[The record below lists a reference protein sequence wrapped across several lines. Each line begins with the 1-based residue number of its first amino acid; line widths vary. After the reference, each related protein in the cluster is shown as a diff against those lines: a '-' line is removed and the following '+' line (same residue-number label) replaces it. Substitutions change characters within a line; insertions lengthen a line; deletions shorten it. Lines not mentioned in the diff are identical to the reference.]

1 MLITLTCHAPNAP
14 DIGYL
19 FGKNPASLFARE
31 FSGGRV
37 LVFYPEVADDHLTIT
52 LLTEIDPI
60 ALVRT
65 ASGAHGLDQYV
76 NDRPY
81 VASSLTSVA
90 LNVAFGSALG
100 GKSRER
106 PERVNEVMRWEISL
120 PVVACDAGEEFIT
133 RIFAPLGYGVTVERL
148 PLDSAFPAWGPSNL
162 YALRLS
168 GEQTV
173 QAVLSHLYVLL
184 PVLDNAK
191 HYYIEASETEKLLR
205 HGGAW
210 LAAHRERR
218 LITRRYLRYHRP
230 LVTSAL
236 ARLASLALEEG
247 DEDAEANADTSEETL
262 EETPEDVTSEDVT
275 PEGVTPSETV
285 ETRPTPARKTGHLHT
300 QRLEAVIEAVRAA
313 NATSLVDLGCGEGRL
328 LTLALKER
336 GLKRILGMDVSSFAL
351 SHARR
356 YLHLDDMPP
365 AQRERIEI
373 VQGSLLYRDK
383 RLEGFDVASLVEVVE
398 HLDPPRL
405 DAMERVIFA
414 HARPRRVIVTTPNRE
429 YNVHWEALGAEKLR
443 HRDHRFEWTRA
454 EGQAWAERVSKL
466 YGYSFV
472 WREIGA
478 ADEGLGAPS
487 QMMIFDR
494 QDDAQTQH
502 EAPATEN
509 GKEATA

>member
-1 MLITLTCHAPNAP
+1 MLVTLTCHAPNAP
-14 DIGYL
+14 DVGYL

-37 LVFYPEVADDHLTIT
+37 LVFYPEVADEHLTIA
-52 LLTEIDPI
+52 LLTEINPI

-106 PERVNEVMRWEISL
+106 PERVDEVMRWEISL

-133 RIFAPLGYGVTVERL
+133 RIFAPLGYEVVVERL
-148 PLDSAFPAWGPSNL
+148 PLDPVFPAWGSSNL
-162 YALRLS
+162 YTIRLS
-168 GEQTV
+168 GAQTV

-210 LAAHRERR
+210 LASHPERD
-218 LITRRYLRYHRP
+218 LITRRYLRYRRP

-236 ARLASLALEEG
+236 ARLADLAAEEG
-247 DEDAEANADTSEETL
+247 DEQVEAAEAAQDETAEETL
-262 EETPEDVTSEDVT
+262 ST
-275 PEGVTPSETV
+275 
-285 ETRPTPARKTGHLHT
+285 TPAEKALNLHR
-300 QRLEAVIEAVRAA
+300 QRLDAVMEAIRAA

-328 LTLALKER
+328 LTLALNER
-336 GLKRILGMDVSSFAL
+336 ALKRILGMDVASSSIAR
-351 SHARR
+351 ARR
-356 YLHLDDMPP
+356 CLHLDDMSP
-365 AQRERIEI
+365 AQRQRIEV
-373 VQGSLLYRDK
+373 VQGSLLYRDR
-383 RLEGFDVASLVEVVE
+383 RLEGFDVAALVEVVE

-405 DAMERVIFA
+405 GAMERVVFA

-429 YNVHWEALGAEKLR
+429 YNAHWEALGAEKLR

-454 EGQAWAERVSKL
+454 ECQAWAERVGQT
-466 YGYSFV
+466 YGYNAE
-472 WREIGA
+472 WRKIGP
-478 ADEGLGAPS
+478 ADENLGAPS
-487 QMMIFDR
+487 QMVIFDR
-494 QDDAQTQH
+494 RDDAQTRH
-502 EAPATEN
+502 EAVEN

>member
-1 MLITLTCHAPNAP
+1 MLVTLTCHAPNAP
-14 DIGYL
+14 DVGYL

-37 LVFYPEVADDHLTIT
+37 LVFYPEVADDHLTIA
-52 LLTEIDPI
+52 LLTEINPI

-106 PERVNEVMRWEISL
+106 PERVDEVMRWEISL

-133 RIFAPLGYGVTVERL
+133 RIFAPLGYEVVVERL
-148 PLDSAFPAWGPSNL
+148 PLDPVFPAWGSSNL
-162 YALRLS
+162 YTIRLS
-168 GEQTV
+168 GAQTV

-210 LAAHRERR
+210 LASHPERD
-218 LITRRYLRYHRP
+218 LITRRYLRYRRP

-236 ARLASLALEEG
+236 ARLADLAAEEG
-247 DEDAEANADTSEETL
+247 DEQVEAAEAAQDETAEETL
-262 EETPEDVTSEDVT
+262 ST
-275 PEGVTPSETV
+275 
-285 ETRPTPARKTGHLHT
+285 TPAEKALNLHR
-300 QRLEAVIEAVRAA
+300 QRLDAVMEAIRAA

-328 LTLALKER
+328 LTLALNER
-336 GLKRILGMDVSSFAL
+336 ALKRILGMDVASSSIAR
-351 SHARR
+351 ARR
-356 YLHLDDMPP
+356 CLHLDDMSP
-365 AQRERIEI
+365 AQRQRIEV
-373 VQGSLLYRDK
+373 VQGSLLYRDR
-383 RLEGFDVASLVEVVE
+383 RLEGFDVAALVEVVE

-405 DAMERVIFA
+405 GAMERVVFA

-429 YNVHWEALGAEKLR
+429 YNAHWEALGAEKLR

-454 EGQAWAERVSKL
+454 ECQAWAERVGQT
-466 YGYSFV
+466 YGYNAE
-472 WREIGA
+472 WRKIGP
-478 ADEGLGAPS
+478 ADENLGAPS
-487 QMMIFDR
+487 QMVIFDR
-494 QDDAQTQH
+494 RDDAQTRH
-502 EAPATEN
+502 EAVEN

>member
-1 MLITLTCHAPNAP
+1 MSMLITLTCHAPNAP
-14 DIGYL
+14 DVGYL
-19 FGKNPASLFARE
+19 FGKNPASLFTRE

-37 LVFYPEVADDHLTIT
+37 LAFYPVVADDYLSIA
-52 LLTEIDPI
+52 LLTEIDPV

-106 PERVNEVMRWEISL
+106 PERVDEVMRWEISL
-120 PVVACDAGEEFIT
+120 PVVACDAGEDLIT
-133 RIFAPLGYGVTVERL
+133 RIFTPLGYEVAVDRL
-148 PLDSAFPAWGPSNL
+148 PLDPAFPEWGESNL
-162 YALRLS
+162 YTLRLS

-191 HYYIEASETEKLLR
+191 HYYIEANETEKLLR

-210 LAAHRERR
+210 LAAHPERD
-218 LITRRYLRYHRP
+218 LITRRYLRYRRP

-236 ARLASLALEEG
+236 ARLADLALEEG
-247 DEDAEANADTSEETL
+247 EEAAESVGDATENTSEEA
-262 EETPEDVTSEDVT
+262 
-275 PEGVTPSETV
+275 PSA
-285 ETRPTPARKTGHLHT
+285 PAEKALNLHR
-300 QRLEAVIEAVRAA
+300 QRLDAVMEAIRAA

-336 GLKRILGMDVSSFAL
+336 GLKRILGMDVASSSLAR
-351 SHARR
+351 ARR
-356 YLHLDDMPP
+356 YLHFDDMPP
-365 AQRERIEI
+365 AQRERIEV

-383 RLEGFDVASLVEVVE
+383 RLEGFDVAALVEVVE

-405 DAMERVIFA
+405 GAMERVVFA
-414 HARPRRVIVTTPNRE
+414 HAHPRRVIVTTPNRE
-429 YNVHWEALGAEKLR
+429 YNAHWEALGAEKLR

-454 EGQAWAERVSKL
+454 EGQAWAARVAKA
-466 YGYSFV
+466 YGYSFE
-472 WREIGA
+472 WREIGPE
-478 ADEGLGAPS
+478 DEALGAPS
-487 QMMIFDR
+487 QMVIFDR
-494 QDDAQTQH
+494 QDDAQTRH
-502 EAPATEN
+502 
-509 GKEATA
+509 EATASGKVATA

>member
-14 DIGYL
+14 DVGYL

-37 LVFYPEVADDHLTIT
+37 LVFYPEVAEDHLTIAV
-52 LLTEIDPI
+52 LTEIDPI

-106 PERVNEVMRWEISL
+106 PERVNEVMRWEVSL
-120 PVVACDAGEEFIT
+120 PVVACDAGEEFIS
-133 RIFAPLGYGVTVERL
+133 RIFAPLGYEVVVERL

-162 YALRLS
+162 YTIRLS
-168 GEQTV
+168 GAQTV

-236 ARLASLALEEG
+236 SRLASLALEEC
-247 DEDAEANADTSEETL
+247 DEETETDADTP
-262 EETPEDVTSEDVT
+262 EETPEETTQDM
-275 PEGVTPSETV
+275 TPSEV
-285 ETRPTPARKTGHLHT
+285 GETRPTPARKTPNLHT
-300 QRLEAVIEAVRAA
+300 QRLEAVMEAIRAA
-313 NATSLVDLGCGEGRL
+313 SVTSLVDLGCGEGRL

-336 GLKRILGMDVSSFAL
+336 SLKRILGMDVSSFAL

-356 YLHLDDMPP
+356 YLHLDDMPH
-365 AQRERIEI
+365 AQRARIEV

-383 RLEGFDVASLVEVVE
+383 RLEGFDVAALVEVVE

-405 DAMERVIFA
+405 GALERVVFA

-454 EGQAWAERVSKL
+454 ECQEWAEHVAKAF
-466 YGYSFV
+466 GYSAE

-487 QMMIFDR
+487 QMVIFDR
-494 QDDAQTQH
+494 RDDAQTRH
-502 EAPATEN
+502 EATEN
-509 GKEATA
+509 GKEVTV

>member
-14 DIGYL
+14 DVGYL

-37 LVFYPEVADDHLTIT
+37 LVFYPEVAEDHLAIA
-52 LLTEIDPI
+52 LLTEIDPF

-81 VASSLTSVA
+81 VVSSLTSVA

-106 PERVNEVMRWEISL
+106 PERVNEVMRWEVSL
-120 PVVACDAGEEFIT
+120 PVVACDAGEDLIT
-133 RIFAPLGYGVTVERL
+133 RIFAPLGYEVTVERL
-148 PLDSAFPAWGPSNL
+148 PLDPVFPAWGPSNL
-162 YALRLS
+162 YTLRLS
-168 GEQTV
+168 GAQTV
-173 QAVLSHLYVLL
+173 QGVLSHLYVLL

-210 LAAHRERR
+210 LAAHPERD

-230 LVTSAL
+230 LVISAL
-236 ARLASLALEEG
+236 ARLADLAVEEG
-247 DEDAEANADTSEETL
+247 GEDAEATEDTT
-262 EETPEDVTSEDVT
+262 EETPEGT
-275 PEGVTPSETV
+275 PEETPTASTET
-285 ETRPTPARKTGHLHT
+285 TLNLHT
-300 QRLEAVIEAVRAA
+300 QRLEAVMEAIRAA
-313 NATSLVDLGCGEGRL
+313 NATSLADLGCGEGRL

-336 GLKRILGMDVSSFAL
+336 GLRRILGMDVSSYAL
-351 SHARR
+351 ARARR

-365 AQRERIEI
+365 AQRQRIEI

-383 RLEGFDVASLVEVVE
+383 RLEGFDAAALVEVVE

-405 DAMERVIFA
+405 GAMERVVFA

-454 EGQAWAERVSKL
+454 EGQAWAERVAKAF
-466 YGYSFV
+466 GYTPQ
-472 WREIGA
+472 WLEIGP
-478 ADEGLGAPS
+478 ADEALGAPS
-487 QMMIFDR
+487 QMVIFDR
-494 QDDAQTQH
+494 QDDAQTRH
-502 EAPATEN
+502 EATEN
-509 GKEATA
+509 RKEETA

>member
-1 MLITLTCHAPNAP
+1 LLITLTCYAPNAP
-14 DIGYL
+14 DVGYL
-19 FGKNPASLFARE
+19 FGKNPASLFARD

-37 LVFYPEVADDHLTIT
+37 LVFYPEVAEDHLTIA

-65 ASGAHGLDQYV
+65 ANGAHGLDQYV

-106 PERVNEVMRWEISL
+106 PERVNEVMSWEVGL
-120 PVVACDAGEEFIT
+120 PVVACDAGADFIT
-133 RIFAPLGYGVTVERL
+133 RICAPLGYEVTAERL
-148 PLDSAFPAWGPSNL
+148 PLDPAFPAWGLSNL
-162 YALRLS
+162 YGVRLS
-168 GEQTV
+168 GAQTV

-210 LAAHRERR
+210 LAAHPECD
-218 LITRRYLRYHRP
+218 LIIRRYLRYRRP
-230 LVTSAL
+230 LVISAL
-236 ARLASLALEEG
+236 ARLADLALEEG
-247 DEDAEANADTSEETL
+247 DGNAEPVGDATEDASEEAPSAPAEKTL
-262 EETPEDVTSEDVT
+262 D
-275 PEGVTPSETV
+275 
-285 ETRPTPARKTGHLHT
+285 LHR
-300 QRLEAVIEAVRAA
+300 QRLDAVIEVIRAA

-336 GLKRILGMDVSSFAL
+336 GLKRILGVDVASGSLAR
-351 SHARR
+351 ARR

-383 RLEGFDVASLVEVVE
+383 RIEGFDVAALVEVVE

-405 DAMERVIFA
+405 GAMERVVFA

-454 EGQAWAERVSKL
+454 ECQAWAVRVGKQF
-466 YGYSFV
+466 GYSCE
-472 WREIGA
+472 WRAIGP
-478 ADEGLGAPS
+478 ADEALGAPS
-487 QMMIFDR
+487 QMVIFDR
-494 QDDAQTQH
+494 QDDAQTRQ
-502 EAPATEN
+502 EATEN
-509 GKEATA
+509 WKEATA

>member
-14 DIGYL
+14 DVGYL
-19 FGKNPASLFARE
+19 FGKNPASLFMRE

-37 LVFYPEVADDHLTIT
+37 LVFYPEVAEDQLTIA

-100 GKSRER
+100 GRSRER
-106 PERVNEVMRWEISL
+106 PARVNEVMRWEVSL

-210 LAAHRERR
+210 LAAHPERD
-218 LITRRYLRYHRP
+218 LITRRYLRYRRP

-236 ARLASLALEEG
+236 ARLADLTLEEG
-247 DEDAEANADTSEETL
+247 DTEENVAEGATED
-262 EETPEDVTSEDVT
+262 T
-275 PEGVTPSETV
+275 PEGGPSE
-285 ETRPTPARKTGHLHT
+285 PAEKTLNLHQ
-300 QRLEAVIEAVRAA
+300 QRLDAVMEAIRTA
-313 NATSLVDLGCGEGRL
+313 NAPSLVDLGCGEGRL
-328 LTLALKER
+328 LTRALKER
-336 GLKRILGMDVSSFAL
+336 GLKRILGMDVASSSLAR
-351 SHARR
+351 ARR

-365 AQRERIEI
+365 AQRERIEV

-383 RLEGFDVASLVEVVE
+383 RLEGFDVAALVEVIE

-405 DAMERVIFA
+405 GAMERVVFA

-454 EGQAWAERVSKL
+454 ECQAWAERVGKQF
-466 YGYSFV
+466 GYTAE

-478 ADEGLGAPS
+478 ADESLGAPS
-487 QMMIFDR
+487 QMVIFDR
-494 QDDAQTQH
+494 QDDAQISH
-502 EAPATEN
+502 EATEN

>member
-1 MLITLTCHAPNAP
+1 MLITLACHASNAP
-14 DIGYL
+14 DVGYL
-19 FGKNPASLFARE
+19 FGKNPASLFARD

-37 LVFYPEVADDHLTIT
+37 LVFYPEVADDHLTIA

-106 PERVNEVMRWEISL
+106 PERVDEVMRWEVSL
-120 PVVACDAGEEFIT
+120 PVVACDAGEDLIT
-133 RIFAPLGYGVTVERL
+133 RIFTPLGYEIVVERL
-148 PLDSAFPAWGPSNL
+148 PLDPTFPAWGESNL
-162 YALRLS
+162 YTIRLS
-168 GEQTV
+168 GAQTV

-210 LAAHRERR
+210 LAVHPERD
-218 LITRRYLRYHRP
+218 LITRRYLRYRRP

-236 ARLASLALEEG
+236 ARLADLAAEEG
-247 DEDAEANADTSEETL
+247 DEEVEAAEAAQDETA
-262 EETPEDVTSEDVT
+262 EETPST
-275 PEGVTPSETV
+275 
-285 ETRPTPARKTGHLHT
+285 TPAEKALNLHR
-300 QRLEAVIEAVRAA
+300 QRLDAVMEAIRAA

-336 GLKRILGMDVSSFAL
+336 GLKHILGMDVASSSLAR
-351 SHARR
+351 ARR

-365 AQRERIEI
+365 AQRQRIEI

-383 RLEGFDVASLVEVVE
+383 RLEGFDVAALVEVVE

-405 DAMERVIFA
+405 GAMERVVFA

-429 YNVHWEALGAEKLR
+429 YNAHWEALGAEKLR

-454 EGQAWAERVSKL
+454 EGQAWAERVGKTYAYTSE
-466 YGYSFV
+466 
-472 WREIGA
+472 WREIGP
-478 ADEGLGAPS
+478 ADEGLGAAS
-487 QMMIFDR
+487 QMVIFDR
-494 QDDAQTQH
+494 QDELATH
-502 EAPATEN
+502 ETTATGN
-509 GKEATA
+509 GKEVTA

>member
-1 MLITLTCHAPNAP
+1 MLITLTCYAPNAP
-14 DIGYL
+14 DVGYL
-19 FGKNPASLFARE
+19 FGKNPASLFARD
-31 FSGGRV
+31 FSGGRI
-37 LVFYPEVADDHLTIT
+37 LVFYPEVADDHLTIA

-90 LNVAFGSALG
+90 LNVAFSSALG

-106 PERVNEVMRWEISL
+106 PERVNEVLRWEVSL
-120 PVVACDAGEEFIT
+120 PVVACDAGEDFIT
-133 RIFAPLGYGVTVERL
+133 RIFAPLGYEVVVERL
-148 PLDSAFPAWGPSNL
+148 PLDPAFPAWGPSNL
-162 YALRLS
+162 YTIHLS
-168 GEQTV
+168 GAQTV
-173 QAVLSHLYVLL
+173 QTVLSHLYVLL

-210 LAAHRERR
+210 LAAHPERD
-218 LITRRYLRYHRP
+218 LITRRYLRYRRP

-236 ARLASLALEEG
+236 ARLADLVLEEG
-247 DEDAEANADTSEETL
+247 DADAKVATDSTEESPD
-262 EETPEDVTSEDVT
+262 ETPAI
-275 PEGVTPSETV
+275 
-285 ETRPTPARKTGHLHT
+285 PADKSPNLHQ
-300 QRLEAVIEAVRAA
+300 QRLDAVMEAIRAA
-313 NATSLVDLGCGEGRL
+313 NGTSLVDLGCGEGRL

-336 GLKRILGMDVSSFAL
+336 GLKRILGMDVASSSLAR
-351 SHARR
+351 ARR

-365 AQRERIEI
+365 AQRERIEV

-383 RLEGFDVASLVEVVE
+383 RLEGFDVAALVEVVE

-405 DAMERVIFA
+405 DAMERVVFA

-454 EGQAWAERVSKL
+454 ECQAWAERVGKT
-466 YGYSFV
+466 YGYSFE
-472 WREIGA
+472 WREIGP
-478 ADEGLGAPS
+478 ADETLGAPS
-487 QMMIFDR
+487 QMVIFDR
-494 QDDAQTQH
+494 QDELTVQMTSAM
-502 EAPATEN
+502 EN

>member
-37 LVFYPEVADDHLTIT
+37 LVFYPEVTDDHLTIA

-106 PERVNEVMRWEISL
+106 PERVNEVLRWEVSL

-133 RIFAPLGYGVTVERL
+133 RIFAPLGYEVTVERL
-148 PLDSAFPAWGPSNL
+148 PLDLAFPAWGSSNL
-162 YALRLS
+162 YTIRLS
-168 GEQTV
+168 GAQTV

-210 LAAHRERR
+210 LAAHRDRR
-218 LITRRYLRYHRP
+218 LITRSYLRYHRP

-236 ARLASLALEEG
+236 SRLASLALEEG
-247 DEDAEANADTSEETL
+247 NEESVEETEADADTPEETA
-262 EETPEDVTSEDVT
+262 EETADDVT
-275 PEGVTPSETV
+275 PGETG
-285 ETRPTPARKTGHLHT
+285 ETRPTSARKTPNLHT
-300 QRLEAVIEAVRAA
+300 QRLEAVMEAIRAA

-336 GLKRILGMDVSSFAL
+336 SLKRILGMDVSSYAL

-356 YLHLDDMPP
+356 YLHLDDMPS
-365 AQRERIEI
+365 AQRERIEV

-383 RLEGFDVASLVEVVE
+383 RLEGFDVAALVEVVE

-405 DAMERVIFA
+405 GVMERVVFA
-414 HARPRRVIVTTPNRE
+414 YARPRRVIVTTPNHE
-429 YNVHWEALGAEKLR
+429 YNVHWEALGEEKLR

-454 EGQAWAERVSKL
+454 EGQAWAEHVAKAFG
-466 YGYSFV
+466 YGFE
-472 WREIGA
+472 WREIGP
-478 ADEGLGAPS
+478 ADEALGAPS
-487 QMMIFDR
+487 QMVIFDR

-502 EAPATEN
+502 ETTATGNE
-509 GKEATA
+509 KEATA

>member
-1 MLITLTCHAPNAP
+1 LLITLTCSASNAP

-37 LVFYPEVADDHLTIT
+37 LVFYPEVAEDHLTIA
-52 LLTEIDPI
+52 LLTDIDPI
-60 ALVRT
+60 ALVRR

-106 PERVNEVMRWEISL
+106 PERVGEVMRWEVSL

-133 RIFAPLGYGVTVERL
+133 RIFAPLGYEVALARL
-148 PLDSAFPAWGPSNL
+148 PLDQAFPAWGESNL

-210 LAAHRERR
+210 LAVHPERD
-218 LITRRYLRYHRP
+218 LITRRYLRYRRP
-230 LVTSAL
+230 LVKSAL
-236 ARLASLALEEG
+236 ARLADLTAEEG
-247 DEDAEANADTSEETL
+247 DAEAVSAEMEEAPDESAPSKKTL
-262 EETPEDVTSEDVT
+262 
-275 PEGVTPSETV
+275 
-285 ETRPTPARKTGHLHT
+285 HLHQ
-300 QRLEAVIEAVRAA
+300 QRLDSVIEAVRAA

-336 GLKRILGMDVSSFAL
+336 GLKRILGIDVATSSL
-351 SHARR
+351 SRARR

-365 AQRERIEI
+365 AQRERIEV

-383 RLEGFDVASLVEVVE
+383 RLEGFDVAALVEVVE

-405 DAMERVIFA
+405 GAMERVVFA

-429 YNVHWEALGAEKLR
+429 YNAHWEALGAEKLR

-454 EGQAWAERVSKL
+454 ECQEWAGRVGKQF
-466 YGYSFV
+466 GYSAE
-472 WREIGA
+472 WREIGP
-478 ADEGLGAPS
+478 ADESLGAPS
-487 QMMIFDR
+487 QVVIFDR
-494 QDDAQTQH
+494 QDDAQTPH
-502 EAPATEN
+502 DTTATVN
-509 GKEATA
+509 GKEAPA

>member
-1 MLITLTCHAPNAP
+1 LLITLTCHAPNAP

-19 FGKNPASLFARE
+19 FGKNPTSLFARE

-37 LVFYPEVADDHLTIT
+37 LVFYPEVAEDHLTIA

-106 PERVNEVMRWEISL
+106 PERVDEVIWWEVSL
-120 PVVACDAGEEFIT
+120 PAVACDAGEDLIT
-133 RIFAPLGYGVTVERL
+133 RIFAPLGYEVMVERL
-148 PLDSAFPAWGPSNL
+148 PLDPAFPAWGSSNL
-162 YALRLS
+162 YALRLT
-168 GEQTV
+168 GAQTV

-210 LAAHRERR
+210 LVTHPERD

-236 ARLASLALEEG
+236 ARLADLVVEEG
-247 DEDAEANADTSEETL
+247 DEDAETAEGAA
-262 EETPEDVTSEDVT
+262 EETPEE
-275 PEGVTPSETV
+275 
-285 ETRPTPARKTGHLHT
+285 TPAAPTEKPLNLHR
-300 QRLEAVIEAVRAA
+300 QRLDAVMEAIRAA
-313 NATSLVDLGCGEGRL
+313 SATSLVDLGCGEGRL
-328 LTLALKER
+328 LTVALKER
-336 GLKRILGMDVSSFAL
+336 SLKRILGMDVSSFAL

-365 AQRERIEI
+365 AQRQRIEI

-383 RLEGFDVASLVEVVE
+383 RLEGFDAAALVEVVE

-405 DAMERVIFA
+405 GAMERVVFA
-414 HARPRRVIVTTPNRE
+414 YARPRRVIVTTPNRE
-429 YNVHWEALGAEKLR
+429 YNTHWEALGAEKLR

-454 EGQAWAERVSKL
+454 EGQEWAERVGKQF
-466 YGYSFV
+466 GYSAE
-472 WREIGA
+472 WREFGP
-478 ADEGLGAPS
+478 ADETLGAPS
-487 QMMIFDR
+487 QMVIFDR
-494 QDDAQTQH
+494 QDELATQ
-502 EAPATEN
+502 ETTVTEN